1 MLGISLSVY
10 RIDTAYVAEATTDD
24 TPPTERAASSPFFKK
39 PQREEKSAVTWGGIT
54 QYTRT
59 EDGVQ
64 ENDDGDVFTVNYD
77 STQFP
82 ATKHRA
88 SFKLKDWGSKGK
100 RLRNVV
106 ESVLA
111 LRRDRTS
118 SSESTLDV
126 TKKAE
131 AKTKSKPRI
140 RSSFRKKFA
149 SLKERR
155 QRSVSDSNLGSLFRS
170 CDDMDPLLWPQ
181 NRAAAICDE
190 SGAKNRL
197 RRSSEDLTGV
207 VTLDRNRNLQTYC
220 ISLPNS
226 PVTTMLDRGN
236 SARFV
241 GARPSSD
248 HSTASCSSNSRG
260 SSRTQL
266 GDSKSANRNFDV
278 LILGECH
285 DCKDPRKQFNS
296 I

>member
-1 MLGISLSVY
+1 MSVY
-10 RIDTAYVAEATTDD
+10 RTDTVVYVAEATTDD
-24 TPPTERAASSPFFKK
+24 TVPPEHVASSPFNTLKK
-39 PQREEKSAVTWGGIT
+39 SQREEKSAVRWGGTT

-64 ENDDGDVFTVNYD
+64 EHVDGDVFT
-77 STQFP
+77 TQFP
-82 ATKHRA
+82 PTKPRAT
-88 SFKLKDWGSKGK
+88 FKLKDWGSKGK

-111 LRRDRTS
+111 LRRDKTT
-118 SSESTLDV
+118 SSESALDV
-126 TKKAE
+126 TKTAE
-131 AKTKSKPRI
+131 AKAKSKPRT

-170 CDDMDPLLWPQ
+170 RDDMDPLLWRQ

-190 SGAKNRL
+190 SGAKNLL

-207 VTLDRNRNLQTYC
+207 ITLDRNRNLQKYC

-226 PVTTMLDRGN
+226 PVTTVIERRN

-260 SSRTQL
+260 SSRAQL
-266 GDSKSANRNFDV
+266 GDSKSATRNFDV

-285 DCKDPRKQFNS
+285 DCKDPRQQFNS